1 MIVMAK
7 TKKKEI
13 SMENINKKSIS
24 LIVFLCFNLL
34 ILCSEGW
41 GFNGGR
47 HKWVSAIA
55 FSPNGEL
62 ILSSRQD
69 NKLKLWDV
77 STGKMIITL
86 RTVKH
91 FMISS
96 LAISPDG
103 KYVLAGSYDSI
114 IKLWDIS
121 SFKEIMTF
129 HGHNGYVNSVA
140 ISSDGKYALSGS
152 SDSTLKLWDILT
164 GKEIRTL
171 ELHTLSRDDPNFA
184 YAVAFFPNGINALS
198 ANYDGTLSL
207 WDVSTG
213 REIRIFKGHNSS
225 VYSVAISPD
234 GKYALSGS
242 YDNTLKLWDILTG
255 RDIKTFTGHFSAIV
269 EVTFSPGGKFALSG
283 SLDNTLKLWNISSG
297 KEVWTFRGHASSV
310 SSLAFSPN
318 GKYFASGSLDGTIR
332 LWDIS
337 TKEEIVKMIGFENGE
352 WIVITPEGY
361 YNSSLNGHRNLNIRE
376 GNNVYGIDQFYDV
389 FYRPDIVTA
398 KLTGYDI
405 DSLITLTIDDAINN
419 PPPSVEFTS
428 YPSDT
433 EKDKV
438 KICYQ
443 VKSNGSGIGEVRLFH
458 NGKLIQSDGYYRK
471 AVISNKKKIH
481 IASLDGSAIYEDI
494 RSILIK
500 DKPRSFSS
508 VSKSKGDIFE
518 ACREIELIPG
528 ENEISIN
535 AFNSDNTVQSYMKT
549 IKVKSKLNPEEP
561 HLYVFSIGI
570 NQYKDMNATLKYA
583 AKDAKDFNKKVL
595 SQSVTLYK
603 PQNIHHVI
611 LINKD
616 ANKENILSKINE
628 LSKIIKPTDSFIL
641 YIAGHGVLLQNQ
653 FFILTHDY
661 DGNCSTS
668 SMISSNE
675 IVDISKRV
683 KSLRQLIVFDSCHAG
698 GVDNIVIGL
707 YDSRMS
713 VLAKKMGL
721 HIFTSA
727 NSIEGAI
734 DGYNGNGLFTYTLLD
749 GLDDN
754 KKADKD
760 KDGKISIV
768 ELGEYSKIST
778 IEISKTIGH
787 NQTPMIIH
795 FGKDNAI
802 YKINLK

>member
-1 MIVMAK
+1 MG
-7 TKKKEI
+7 
-13 SMENINKKSIS
+13 NINIKCKF
-24 LIVFLCFNLL
+24 LIPFLCYTIFM
-34 ILCSEGW
+34 LCAKGW
-41 GFNGGR
+41 SDIGGR
-47 HKWVSAIA
+47 SKEVSVIA
-55 FSPNGEL
+55 FLPNGEFV
-62 ILSSRQD
+62 LSSKKD

-77 STGKMIITL
+77 STGKMIKTL
-86 RTVKH
+86 RTVRH
-91 FMISS
+91 FQISS
-96 LAISPDG
+96 IAISPNG
-103 KYVLAGSYDSI
+103 KYAITGSYDSTL
-114 IKLWDIS
+114 KTWDIS
-121 SFKEIMTF
+121 NFKEIMTF
-129 HGHNGYVNSVA
+129 HGHNGSV
-140 ISSDGKYALSGS
+140 SSVTFSPDSRFALSGS
-152 SDSTLKLWDILT
+152 SDGSLRLWNIST
-164 GKEIRTL
+164 GKEVKKMEVHHQPMLAVDYYTGRR
-171 ELHTLSRDDPNFA
+171 ERQWAPNPVSEVA
-184 YAVAFFPNGINALS
+184 YSPNGINALS

-242 YDNTLKLWDILTG
+242 SDSTLKLWDILTG

-269 EVTFSPGGKFALSG
+269 EVAFSPDGVFALSG

-297 KEVWTFRGHASSV
+297 KEVWTFRRHTSSV

-318 GKYFASGSLDGTIR
+318 GKYFASGGLDGTIR

-337 TKEEIVKMIGFENGE
+337 TKEEIVKVIGFENGE

-398 KLTGYDI
+398 KLIGDDI
-405 DSLITLTIDDAINN
+405 DGLITLTIDDAINS

-433 EKDKV
+433 EKDRV

-443 VKSNGSGIGEVRLFH
+443 VKSNGAGIGEVRLFH

-481 IASLDGSAIYEDI
+481 IASLDRSAIYEDI

-549 IKVKSKLNPEEP
+549 IKIKSKLNPEEP

-583 AKDAKDFNKKVL
+583 AKDAKDFNKKVV

-611 LINKD
+611 LIDKD

-661 DGNCSTS
+661 DGNFSTS

-698 GVDNIVIGL
+698 GVDDIVSGL

-721 HIFTSA
+721 HIFASA
-727 NSIEGAI
+727 NSIEGAL

-749 GLDDN
+749 GLNDN
-754 KKADKD
+754 KNADKD
-760 KDGKISIV
+760 KNGKISIV
-768 ELGEYSKIST
+768 ELGKYSKIST
-778 IEISKTIGH
+778 IEISKIIGH
-787 NQTPMIIH
+787 NQTPLIIH